1 MMPNR
6 PFTQLKYAQTTMPD
20 TMDPYVILNLDPN
33 AVDISDIKKA
43 YRKMALKY
51 HPDANIGNDEAQ
63 QKESN
68 DEFVKVHAAYAFL
81 TGKSDQM
88 PTTCIKK
95 PTVREIKKDAAHGP
109 PSKPSWQYRP
119 TTTTTIHDNNDECNT
134 GMTEERPS
142 SHTTKTKRVRI
153 HEPRHNPYSS
163 HLHSSRSYDELCHKV
178 QTQLKELQSQELNQ
192 RPSSNRSWHQHYA
205 YDAVQRQ
212 AYMRQQQQQQ
222 QLEFLENQRRLRQ
235 KQQEQRHQQMQ
246 CHPFHY
252 AHPIWQY

>member
-1 MMPNR
+1 MRIHMMPHR
-6 PFTQLKYAQTTMPD
+6 PFTQLNYAQTTMPD

-51 HPDANIGNDEAQ
+51 HPDANIGNDEAT
-63 QKESN
+63 QKISN
-68 DEFVKVHAAYAFL
+68 EEFVKVHAAYAFL

-88 PTTCIKK
+88 PTTRIQKTKVQDIQRDTHC
-95 PTVREIKKDAAHGP
+95 P
-109 PSKPSWQYRP
+109 PFKPSWQYRP
-119 TTTTTIHDNNDECNT
+119 TTITDERNTIQ
-134 GMTEERPS
+134 TEESPS
-142 SHTTKTKRVRI
+142 SHTTKTKRVRV

-163 HLHSSRSYDELCHKV
+163 HLQSSRSYDELCHKV
-178 QTQLKELQSQELNQ
+178 QTQLKEIQSQEVNQ
-192 RPSSNRSWHQHYA
+192 PFSNRSWHQHYT

-212 AYMRQQQQQQ
+212 AYMRQERFEV
-222 QLEFLENQRRLRQ
+222 LEDQRRLRQ
-235 KQQEQRHQQMQ
+235 KQQQQHQQQRQ